1 MVRPMTDKTSD
12 KPSGAP
18 SVALIGAGAMGGAL
32 LKGWLA
38 AGTIDAARSAV
49 FDPNI
54 KDEMATLCADK
65 GVAVNKGEGFDAML
79 IAVKPQI
86 AADVLPAYAALAKD
100 AIAISVM
107 AGKSV
112 ASIGKML
119 NGAPRVARVMPN
131 LPAAIG
137 RGASGL
143 YAPEAIDAEGRI
155 VIETLMRAA
164 GETVWV
170 ETEQEIDFVTAV
182 SGSGPAYYF
191 LLTEALAEAGVSIGL
206 DKAAAA
212 RLARA
217 TLAGAGAMMDADP
230 RSPAEMRK
238 AVTSPGGTT
247 EAALNVFDGDDAA
260 MRKLVKKAAEAAAK
274 RAGELTD

>member
-1 MVRPMTDKTSD
+1 MVAAMTDK
-12 KPSGAP
+12 P

-38 AGTIDAARSAV
+38 AGSIDAARSAV

-54 KDEMATLCADK
+54 KDEMAGLCAEN
-65 GVAVNKGEGFDAML
+65 GVAVNKGEGPFDAMVL
-79 IAVKPQI
+79 AVKPQA
-86 AADVLPAYAALAKD
+86 AADVLPHYATLARD

-112 ASIGKML
+112 ASIQNML
-119 NGAPRVARVMPN
+119 EGAPRVARVMPN

-143 YAPEAIDAEGRI
+143 YAPDAIDASGRAI
-155 VIETLMRAA
+155 IETLMQAA

-170 ETEQEIDFVTAV
+170 RSEQEIDFVTAV

-191 LLTEALAEAGVSIGL
+191 LLTEALAEAGAALGL
-206 DKAAAA
+206 ERQAVAA
-212 RLARA
+212 LARA

-230 RSPAEMRK
+230 RSPAGMRK
-238 AVTSPGGTT
+238 SVTSPGGTT
-247 EAALNVFDGDDAA
+247 EAALKVFDGDDAA
-260 MRKLVKKAAEAAAK
+260 MRKLVKTAVEAAAK
-274 RAGELTD
+274 RAGDLTD

>member
-1 MVRPMTDKTSD
+1 MVAAMTGQTK
-12 KPSGAP
+12 P

-38 AGTIDAARSAV
+38 AGTIDSARSAV

-54 KDEMATLCADK
+54 TEDMARLCAKKD
-65 GVAVNKGEGFDAML
+65 VAVNKGEGFDAML
-79 IAVKPQI
+79 VAVKPQI
-86 AADVLPAYAALAKD
+86 AGEVLPHYAALAES
-100 AIAISVM
+100 AIVISVM

-112 ASIGKML
+112 ATIQNML

-137 RGASGL
+137 RGVSGL
-143 YAPEAIDAEGRI
+143 YAPDAIDADGRTL
-155 VIETLMRAA
+155 IETLMRAA

-170 ETEQEIDFVTAV
+170 ETEKEIDFVTAV

-191 LLTEALAEAGVSIGL
+191 LLTEALAEAGASLGL
-206 DKAAAA
+206 DKTAAAA
-212 RLARA
+212 LARA
-217 TLAGAGAMMDADP
+217 TLAGAGAMMDADL

-247 EAALNVFDGDDAA
+247 EAALKVFDGDDAA
-260 MRKLVKKAAEAAAK
+260 MRKLVEKAVKAAAK